1 MLENDLYKYMKQTQ
15 TKSENSYIQEQVW
28 MFCEKL
34 TLSEKNSG
42 FTMNSFLGK
51 LDCYAAPGA
60 ARKWW
65 LAERDYYAGSK
76 LTAVYSTSVQQC
88 N

>member
-15 TKSENSYIQEQVW
+15 TKSENSYIQEQAW

-60 ARKWW
+60 ARKW
-65 LAERDYYAGSK
+65 
-76 LTAVYSTSVQQC
+76 
-88 N
+88 